1 MSAVVSSSLSPRV
14 ARATVDDGPPS
25 ITIIGNDG
33 WWIYRVLT
41 TLQGAGFHASIDT
54 TGDAAFTEQGARSD
68 AAIVALDLTH
78 RSGSAVC
85 AAWRARWTSP
95 ILAVAPDRDETV
107 VLAAF
112 AAGAD
117 HVVSADITDR
127 LLLARLGSL
136 LRRSPRRADVVGPDG
151 VPDDIVVDDSGRFA
165 LVQGTEVA
173 LTQLEVDFLRL
184 LLRRAGRVVMRTEL
198 QDLTDRTHGTSSV
211 DTTVRRLRRK
221 LAAADPRRRITAVRG
236 VGFRL
241 DVIADADV
249 VADVT
254 DEVSS

>member
-1 MSAVVSSSLSPRV
+1 MSALMSSRPSS
-14 ARATVDDGPPS
+14 RAGRSTVDDSPAT

-41 TLQGAGFHASIDT
+41 TLQGAGFDASIDT

-78 RSGSAVC
+78 RSGPAVC
-85 AAWRARWTSP
+85 AAWRARWSSP
-95 ILAVAPDRDETV
+95 ILAVAPNRYETV

-117 HVVSADITDR
+117 HVVGADITDR
-127 LLLARLGSL
+127 MLLARLGSL
-136 LRRSPRRADVVGPDG
+136 LRRSSRRTEVVGLDG
-151 VPDDIVVDDSGRFA
+151 SPGGIVVDEAGRFA

-173 LTQLEVDFLRL
+173 LTQLEVDFLVL

-198 QDLTDRTHGTSSV
+198 DELTDRAPGNSSV

-221 LAAADPRRRITAVRG
+221 LEAADPRHRITAVRG

-241 DVIADADV
+241 DVVDDQFDGV
-249 VADVT
+249 P
-254 DEVSS
+254 S